1 MEDSYWTVTRV
12 KLKPDPTGTRY
23 PGETPHGKAWG
34 TLTWAGTRCRCRRRA
49 QLRAGWPL
57 LISPLLL
64 VAGESDGKEQK
75 LRGVYKRVWRYI
87 PET

>member
-34 TLTWAGTRCRCRRRA
+34 TLTWAGTRCHA
-49 QLRAGWPL
+49 AHSSALRAL

>member
-34 TLTWAGTRCRCRRRA
+34 TLTWAGTRRRA
-49 QLRAGWPL
+49 AHTPRCVAAAHLAAV
-57 LISPLLL
+57 LL

>member
-34 TLTWAGTRCRCRRRA
+34 TLTWAGTRRRA
-49 QLRAGWPL
+49 AHSSALRGRCSSRCCWF
-57 LISPLLL
+57 
-64 VAGESDGKEQK
+64 AGESDGKEQK